1 MPGASAI
8 PNKGIRMRNIKE
20 QAARLA
26 MRTEGTF
33 SLFVIGVVM
42 ALAGLFDRPKIE
54 PMENLSPQ
62 DVTITTR

>member
-1 MPGASAI
+1 
-8 PNKGIRMRNIKE
+8 MRNIKE